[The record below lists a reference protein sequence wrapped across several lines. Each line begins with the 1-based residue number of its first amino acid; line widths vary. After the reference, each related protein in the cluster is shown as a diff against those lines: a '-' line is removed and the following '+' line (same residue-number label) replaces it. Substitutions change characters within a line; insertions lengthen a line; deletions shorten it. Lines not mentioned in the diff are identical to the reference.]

1 MFDLKLVLIFAL
13 MLVMSGCTDRKE
25 NNMRGNK
32 SHTGQV
38 IVFDGASSAGK
49 SSIIKNLMPMLD
61 STYEY
66 IAVDDFVSAV
76 FLEQQKL
83 NLPEKEF
90 LNRVNQQTDIMYD
103 KIKLLISHGKNVI
116 LDTVLSGLEGEKSIK
131 EQLDKLKIFST
142 IKILVYC
149 PLPVLLDRIK
159 QRNERAHIENKP
171 EDERSIG
178 TAINQFGHIYKK
190 ITDAKESSLCTISRK
205 YIELACETCKREFA
219 KNLSRFDQFK
229 EWLFSQLGTQ
239 DENEVMLT
247 TRLKYDCVVDTSKN
261 TPEECANKIRLL
273 LCSKTISTSTG
284 ISLYTEFFGNSK
296 NPAVL
301 LISGAMAPSRFW
313 IDDFCQQLSNAGYF
327 VIRYDHRDMG
337 LSSAIDYSK
346 NPYTLKDLAA
356 DATAILDAYDIK
368 KAHIVGHSMGGAIA
382 QLLALDHP
390 SRVNSMTLISS
401 SVLANPE
408 LNSQEKAS
416 LEKTWQE
423 MMKNKPT
430 KKFEQS
436 LDGFM
441 NSFKYLHGTI
451 PMDNEIAQQYIKDM
465 YERTLPEHLEWF
477 EKFSA
482 GIELLHNHVKAQQ
495 NLPDRTKELKNIKIP
510 TLIIHGQTDCLA
522 LPRIAKE
529 YCADMIPDARMQ
541 VIPGMGHMI
550 LSGDL
555 FTQIKDLILKY
566 IDKGE
571 ILNL

>member
-1 MFDLKLVLIFAL
+1 
-13 MLVMSGCTDRKE
+13 MSGCTDRKE
-25 NNMRGNK
+25 NNMSGNK

-142 IKILVYC
+142 IKILVHC
-149 PLPVLLDRIK
+149 PLPVLPDRIK
-159 QRNERAHIENKP
+159 QRNERARIENKL

-190 ITDAKESSLCTISRK
+190 ITNAKEPSLCTISRK
-205 YIELACETCKREFA
+205 DIELACETCKREFA
-219 KNLSRFDQFK
+219 KNLSRFDQCK
-229 EWLFSQLGTQ
+229 EWLFSGLGTQ

-261 TPEECANKIRLL
+261 TPEECANKIRTI
-273 LCSKTISTSTG
+273 LCRKTVTVSTG
-284 ISLYTEFFGNSK
+284 IKINTEFFGDIN
-296 NPAVL
+296 NQAIL
-301 LISGAMAPSRFW
+301 LISGAMAPARFW
-313 IDDFCQQLSNAGYF
+313 INYFCQQLSNAGYF

-337 LSSAIDYSK
+337 LSSAVDYAK
-346 NPYTLKDLAA
+346 NPYTLNDLAS
-356 DATAILDAYDIK
+356 DAIAILDAYDIK
-368 KAHIVGHSMGGAIA
+368 NTHIVGHSMGGAIA

-408 LNSQEKAS
+408 LDMQEKAT
-416 LEKTWQE
+416 LEKTWRE

-436 LDGFM
+436 LGGFM

-451 PMDNEIAQQYIKDM
+451 PMDENIAQQYIKDM

-477 EKFSA
+477 ENFSA
-482 GIELLHNHVKAQQ
+482 GIEPLHNHVKAQQ
-495 NLPDRTKELKNIKIP
+495 NLPDRTQDLKRIKIP
-510 TLIIHGQTDCLA
+510 TLVIHGQEDCLA
-522 LPRIAKE
+522 LPRIVKE
-529 YCADMIPDARMQ
+529 YCADIIPGTRIQ
-541 VIPGMGHMI
+541 IIPGMGHMI
-550 LSGDL
+550 LNRNL
-555 FTQIKDLILKY
+555 FIQIKDLVVKHV
-566 IDKGE
+566 GTAR
-571 ILNL
+571 NV